1 VTPLSQLLP
10 GQFGKLVSLNPD
22 QAVDQRLMA
31 LGLLPGMALK
41 LVRRAPLG
49 DPLAIE
55 FGGQVVS
62 LRLAEAESLIVDVAA
77 DCPVQRPKKTP

>member
-10 GQFGKLVSLNPD
+10 GQYGKLTSLNPER
-22 QAVDQRLMA
+22 AVDQRLMA
-31 LGLLPGMALK
+31 LGLLPGMVLK
-41 LVRRAPLG
+41 LIRRAPLG
-49 DPLAIE
+49 DPMAIE

-77 DCPVQRPKKTP
+77 DCPVQRPTKTP